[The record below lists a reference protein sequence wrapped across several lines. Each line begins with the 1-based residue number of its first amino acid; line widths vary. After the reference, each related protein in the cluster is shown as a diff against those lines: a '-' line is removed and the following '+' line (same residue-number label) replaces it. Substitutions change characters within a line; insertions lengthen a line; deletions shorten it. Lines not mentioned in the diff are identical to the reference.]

1 LVDYKDNLLS
11 VIGAMP
17 YVQLKGEFVFE
28 RDRDAWKV
36 ANGFDDKFLNT
47 LVNGRVRNTLGADAA
62 QKMQQSMESRP
73 SAP

>member
-1 LVDYKDNLLS
+1 
-11 VIGAMP
+11 
-17 YVQLKGEFVFE
+17 VFE